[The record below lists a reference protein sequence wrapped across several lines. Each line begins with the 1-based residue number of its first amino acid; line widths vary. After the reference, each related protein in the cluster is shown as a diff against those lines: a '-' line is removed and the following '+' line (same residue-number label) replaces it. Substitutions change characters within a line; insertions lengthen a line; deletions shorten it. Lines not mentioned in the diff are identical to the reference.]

1 MRKKRIPIIDLIFL
15 IILGLLYWKPFVFNV
30 STVFDIAIPLDKQS
44 FGIDVSHHQGT
55 IDWDTLIT
63 NNQIVPKIDFVFV
76 KSTEGINHVDSQL
89 ELNSKALQRL
99 KVPFGAY
106 HFFRSEKSSIAQSKH
121 FLNQSPLK
129 KTSLPPVLDVEVES
143 TSAQAL
149 KDSVKVWLHQVEL
162 HSGKRPII
170 YCSWSYFK
178 TFFQNDFSDYKFW
191 IARYSSTVDFE
202 NYPEIIYWQ
211 FTDQAQLP
219 YHQSTIDLNVSPVKF
234 D

>member
-1 MRKKRIPIIDLIFL
+1 METLCFS
-15 IILGLLYWKPFVFNV
+15 FVFNV

-55 IDWDTLIT
+55 IKWDTLI
-63 NNQIVPKIDFVFV
+63 NNSEIVPDIDFVFI
-76 KSTEGINHVDSQL
+76 KSTEGIEHVDKQL
-89 ELNSKALQRL
+89 QLNSEALQNL
-99 KVPFGAY
+99 KVPFGVY
-106 HFFRSEKSSIAQSKH
+106 HFFRPRKSSIAQSRH
-121 FLNQSPLK
+121 FLNQSPLQ

-149 KDSVKVWLHQVEL
+149 KDSVKVWLNQIEL

-170 YCSWSYFK
+170 YCSWSYYK
-178 TFFQNDFSDYKFW
+178 TYFRNEFSEYKFW
-191 IARYSSTVDFE
+191 IARYSSTVSFE
-202 NYPEIIYWQ
+202 DYPDIIYWQ

-219 YHQSTIDLNVSPVKF
+219 YHQTAIDLNVSPIKF